1 MAKLVHTWYV
11 SFRPHKRIPANSYC
25 RRMARSFPN
34 EAEAKNY
41 TRSQIAQGQHDITA
55 GTLNPHLPKRT
66 IPPSLV
72 TRWLTEPDEAR
83 GQPIK
88 NAVN

>member
-55 GTLNPHLPKRT
+55 GTLKSPLAEEDDPPVAGNP
-66 IPPSLV
+66 V
-72 TRWLTEPDEAR
+72 ANGAR
-83 GQPIK
+83 RGAGST
-88 NAVN
+88 N